1 MAYSTHR
8 RAEVWWGYRCVLSLL
23 EELQENPAADRDIA
37 DIGKDF
43 GITVP
48 DFAKIPLPE
57 APDTAQMD
65 AIFADVKGKTQKMRD
80 NADPKVQNMV
90 EGAVEVTFQE
100 FKKVHGIHPLDLV
113 KQLGA
118 RLAQDRVPID
128 PASPVFAARDDLRA
142 KLQAVQKETVDT
154 IKSVLPPKVP
164 QHEKKVRDNAL
175 NAVYRWVVAPDE
187 VNSKACLDNGNE
199 YPDTPPAGLL
209 ALSAF

>member
-1 MAYSTHR
+1 
-8 RAEVWWGYRCVLSLL
+8 LSLL